1 MMKLSS
7 FLKHLKSGKGLT
19 LLEVMV
25 GMVILAFGILGLA
38 PIIVIS
44 MFGNSYSNEVTTAN
58 AIAQEKVEQLKEV
71 ANFSP
76 IPWSEVV
83 SGVRGKFTRTTT
95 IDDNTS
101 DASVPLN
108 VYRIKVNINWTDQKG
123 LNRNVNYYTYKS
135 KK

>member
-1 MMKLSS
+1 MKLSS
-7 FLKHLKSGKGLT
+7 FLKHLKRGKGLT

-58 AIAQEKVEQLKEV
+58 AIAQERIEQLKEV
-71 ANFSP
+71 DTFASLP
-76 IPWSEVV
+76 LQETT
-83 SGVRGKFTRTTT
+83 SGLQGKFTRTTT
-95 IDDNTS
+95 VDDNTT
-101 DASVPLN
+101 DVSVPAG
-108 VYRIKVNINWTDQKG
+108 VYRIKVDISWSDQKG
-123 LNRNVNYYTYKS
+123 LSRSVNYNTYKD